1 MVLEKIFAL
10 HLFWAPKNWILEA
23 IGKQLFVY
31 SCIPRH
37 ENICSR
43 DVGSFYLVGG
53 WIIYFRK
60 LTFWASY
67 NVLKFFILIEI
78 FGNSLYL
85 HFDAFISDIES
96 PKFSRQSGLQGKDV
110 AKFTYFQYKIIWPQ
124 NNKLIMGSFKKYLT
138 CIITFFIPR
147 IRVTLFQFYSTTS
160 PVLFTKNNKLW
171 NQWKDDFLSI
181 WLLQRIT
188 LYHTKK
194 KIASLDPMYG
204 INNPYWQS
212 SECLIQ
218 YTNWSLAC

>member
-1 MVLEKIFAL
+1 M
-10 HLFWAPKNWILEA
+10 
-23 IGKQLFVY
+23 
-31 SCIPRH
+31 
-37 ENICSR
+37 
-43 DVGSFYLVGG
+43 
-53 WIIYFRK
+53 
-60 LTFWASY
+60 
-67 NVLKFFILIEI
+67 
-78 FGNSLYL
+78 
-85 HFDAFISDIES
+85 
-96 PKFSRQSGLQGKDV
+96 
-110 AKFTYFQYKIIWPQ
+110 AKFTYFQYKIIWQQ

-138 CIITFFIPR
+138 CITTFFIPLT
-147 IRVTLFQFYSTTS
+147 RVTPFQFYFTTS

-218 YTNWSLAC
+218 YTNWSLACWSQVLSFPILCRKKICRKRQVGMSLLPYKNICDGICRVLSTIDSGL